1 MDVKDLLGLR
11 VQLAPRVLRVIR
23 ALLVRAEKQ
32 VPSAPKVLKEMPA
45 QLVLKEMPVQLVLKE
60 SLVRKVSKVL
70 LVKRVLQVL
79 KVRQARL
86 DRLDLLDLKVK

>member
-1 MDVKDLLGLR
+1 LDVKDLLGLR

-23 ALLVRAEKQ
+23 ASLVRAEKQ
-32 VPSAPKVLKEMPA
+32 VPSAPKALKEMRV
-45 QLVLKEMPVQLVLKE
+45 QLVLKEMRVQLVLKE

-70 LVKRVLQVL
+70 LVKRVLQAL

>member
-23 ALLVRAEKQ
+23 ALLVRGEKQ
-32 VPSAPKVLKEMPA
+32 VPSAPQVLKA
-45 QLVLKEMPVQLVLKE
+45 LPVQLVLKAMPVLSVLKE
-60 SLVRKVSKVL
+60 SLVQKVSKVL

-86 DRLDLLDLKVK
+86 DRLDLPDLKVK